1 MPQYSTNKRYPQRE
15 KSRQRLQRTLR
26 SLPSDNYEPRRP
38 SPVREYSEMYET
50 EEVARAVSEERV
62 RSAPE
67 PSPEVQYQCTSCD
80 MMVSSSDSFCP
91 FCGAIFADESSSED
105 EVVEAYGSVES
116 ASEAA
121 EEPYRP
127 PERFDVLSMMKPKAR
142 SRELLYAEALHGFA
156 GSARLLEE
164 IESVIAE
171 VSSLGTDT
179 LKARRLITDAWE
191 ACREGDWPLVSA
203 LAKQTEELI
212 SPNIPDL
219 VRGELA
225 KARNLIVEAK
235 AQGTDTSRYIVM
247 MKSAMGAL
255 HGDDV
260 DEALRITK
268 QLLDSLREDSTM
280 WRNGSRHAAARGS

>member
-26 SLPSDNYEPRRP
+26 SLPSDQYE
-38 SPVREYSEMYET
+38 S
-50 EEVARAVSEERV
+50 RV
-62 RSAPE
+62 RPNPAREFASPYEADEVVSAASQERIQQTSE
-67 PSPEVQYQCTSCD
+67 PSAEVQYQCTSCD
-80 MMVSSSDSFCP
+80 MMVSSSDSYCP
-91 FCGAIFADESSSED
+91 FCGAIFADD
-105 EVVEAYGSVES
+105 PS
-116 ASEAA
+116 AEGASAEA

-127 PERFDVLSMMKPKAR
+127 PDRFDVLSLMKPRAKT
-142 SRELLYAEALHGFA
+142 RELLYAEALHGFA

-164 IESVIAE
+164 IETVITE

-203 LAKQTEELI
+203 LARQTEELI
-212 SPNIPDL
+212 SPSIPDL

-235 AQGTDTSRYIVM
+235 AHGADKSHYIVM
-247 MKSAMGAL
+247 MKSAMSAL
-255 HGDDV
+255 HANNV

-268 QLLDSLREDSTM
+268 QLLDSLREDSAM
-280 WRNGSRHAAARGS
+280 RKGGPARSTGR